1 MMSELSRRAFLRG
14 MAGAGAATV
23 VVGLHMPSAR
33 AGRRPF
39 SMATHI
45 HASFSEG
52 SGTMLAQLQQA
63 KRNRVDVVWWTEH
76 DFRMSGHGFWDELH
90 LNGAVETDGRVALEW
105 KDSSSG
111 SFTERDALFVSDPV
125 SPNDPGGSG
134 SLRLRAVGSDD
145 GFSFLRRWADTASGR
160 LNLRGTMAG
169 LTAKVDVFPES
180 IGPDAFL
187 EISFEAGYRPAT
199 AGRPA
204 GTYSLSYRIGGPD
217 PAGTVRAEGL
227 EGVVVLPART
237 SRWQTVSV
245 TPCEDIARLW
255 PDLVAEDAGMCGF
268 SLVAASRGGAVVA
281 GAFDYVR
288 FTRSRSADALDLQR
302 ELIAAYRSR
311 IHGVRQY
318 QGLEVSL
325 SARHLNRYGGAMALP
340 DYDGLPLLPVIDDPG
355 LTRGLI
361 EAIHDAGGVASYNHI
376 FGTRGDVDPPDVQTS
391 RARREAARLV
401 SERLYGA
408 DLLEVGYRRY
418 GGVELGHHLE
428 VWDTCSRNSIFATG
442 LGSSDDHSG
451 RSWLTQPNN
460 FVTWAWAESPSEADL
475 LASMRSGRCFFSD
488 LRRFRGRLDLVVDGS
503 AQMGSI
509 SVSDET
515 ERELAIH
522 AAGMPR
528 GASLWLVQ
536 GPVDDAG
543 PAEPVPGTIHRAIPS
558 GAQISGRFHV
568 AIDASAPTFV
578 RAEVRDGEDRLIGG
592 TNPVWLLREPPP
604 GGIPADR
611 RG

>member
-1 MMSELSRRAFLRG
+1 VRA
-14 MAGAGAATV
+14 
-23 VVGLHMPSAR
+23 
-33 AGRRPF
+33 
-39 SMATHI
+39 
-45 HASFSEG
+45 
-52 SGTMLAQLQQA
+52 
-63 KRNRVDVVWWTEH
+63 
-76 DFRMSGHGFWDELH
+76 
-90 LNGAVETDGRVALEW
+90 
-105 KDSSSG
+105 
-111 SFTERDALFVSDPV
+111 
-125 SPNDPGGSG
+125 
-134 SLRLRAVGSDD
+134 
-145 GFSFLRRWADTASGR
+145 
-160 LNLRGTMAG
+160 AG
-169 LTAKVDVFPES
+169 LDG
-180 IGPDAFL
+180 I
-187 EISFEAGYRPAT
+187 I
-199 AGRPA
+199 
-204 GTYSLSYRIGGPD
+204 
-217 PAGTVRAEGL
+217 
-227 EGVVVLPART
+227 VLPARK

-268 SLVAASRGGAVVA
+268 SLAAASRAGAVVD

-302 ELIAAYRSR
+302 ELMATYRAR
-311 IHGVRQY
+311 FRGVHQY

-340 DYDGLPLLPVIDDPG
+340 DYDGLPLLPVVDDPH

-376 FGTRGDVDPPDVQTS
+376 FGTGGGIDPTDVQTS
-391 RARREAARLV
+391 KARTETARLV

-418 GGVELGHHLE
+418 GGVELAHHLA

-460 FVTWAWAESPSEADL
+460 FVTWAWADDPSETAL
-475 LASMRSGRCFFSD
+475 LGAMRSGRCFFSD
-488 LRRFRGRLDLVVDGS
+488 LRRFRGRLDLIVDG
-503 AQMGSI
+503 ATPMGSI

-515 ERELAIH
+515 ERELEIH
-522 AAGMPR
+522 AAAVPR

-543 PAEPVPGTIHRAIPS
+543 PGEPVPGTTHRPIPAGS
-558 GAQISGRFHV
+558 LVDGRALV

-578 RAEVRDGEDRLIGG
+578 RAEVRDGEDRLVAG
-592 TNPVWLLREPPP
+592 TNPVWLLREPPT
-604 GGIPADR
+604 GGVPVDR
-611 RG
+611 SG